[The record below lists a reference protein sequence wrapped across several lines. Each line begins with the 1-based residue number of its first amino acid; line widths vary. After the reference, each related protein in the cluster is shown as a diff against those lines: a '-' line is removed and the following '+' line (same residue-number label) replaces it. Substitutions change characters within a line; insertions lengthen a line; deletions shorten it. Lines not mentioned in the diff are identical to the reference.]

1 MHSSVLSSNTYR
13 DVVIEEFE
21 YQSELGIRV
30 PGWFMKPATSGAK
43 FPVVVILR
51 EGGRDELFE
60 EWSLVQQLARK
71 GVASC
76 SIDLRTWGVTKPRL
90 PCAGPLFY
98 GYGVELAYSLVNLS
112 LGVPII
118 GQQTHDLLRCLDF
131 LENRTDVDNTRVGVF
146 GTGLSGTVGLLAA
159 ALDQRVHSVLLN
171 STLADFES
179 IVASKEY
186 DLPLSSVAFGF
197 LKKFDLPE
205 ICATVAPRPVW
216 FVNTV
221 GPHRNQL
228 PLSDVRQRYGVAIRA
243 YEDANRPNQ
252 LSFRVEPAPLDSV
265 ALDWLAR
272 ELIGGS
278 ASTLFRL
285 ACVMLPTNAV
295 RNTPGVTYNHP
306 ISFFN

>member
-1 MHSSVLSSNTYR
+1 MHSSVLSSNRYR

-21 YQSELGIRV
+21 YQSEPGIRV
-30 PGWFMKPATSGAK
+30 PGWFIKPTIGRAK

-71 GVASC
+71 GVAIC

-90 PCAGPLFY
+90 PSAGPLFY
-98 GYGVELAYSLVNLS
+98 GYGVEVAYSLVNLS
-112 LGVPII
+112 LGVPIL
-118 GQQTHDLLRCLDF
+118 GQQTYDLLRCLDF
-131 LENRTDVDNTRVGVF
+131 LESRTDVDNTRVEVF
-146 GTGLSGTVGLLAA
+146 GAGLSGTVSLLAA
-159 ALDQRVHSVLLN
+159 ALDQRVHSLLLN

-179 IVASKEY
+179 IIASKEY

-228 PLSDVRQRYGVAIRA
+228 ALSDVRQRYAIAARA
-243 YEDANRPNQ
+243 YESANRPNQ
-252 LSFRVEPAPLDSV
+252 LSFRVGPVP
-265 ALDWLAR
+265 
-272 ELIGGS
+272 IH
-278 ASTLFRL
+278 
-285 ACVMLPTNAV
+285 AV
-295 RNTPGVTYNHP
+295 VLEWIDKSYL
-306 ISFFN
+306 